1 MKIFISLILL
11 ITSLVGM
18 AQTKNN
24 TEYYKVYRIYAAD
37 NYYLIFLRKDNEK
50 YTIYSEKGITVDGQ
64 KVVQDSLYYFDLMPV
79 TDTLTNGKSMIP
91 MNYMDI
97 TYFGHFTGDEIGKL
111 CTAKNLV
118 GIVIPSTS
126 ETCKTKKKKGRK

>member
-1 MKIFISLILL
+1 MKIFIRLIFLA
-11 ITSLVGM
+11 TSLLSM

-24 TEYYKVYRIYAAD
+24 TEYYKVHRIYAAD

-50 YTIYSEKGITVDGQ
+50 YTVYSEKGLTIDGQ
-64 KVVQDSLYYFDLMPV
+64 KVVQDSSYYFDLIPV
-79 TDTLTNGKSMIP
+79 TDTFTNGKSMVP

-111 CTAKNLV
+111 CIAKNLV
-118 GIVIPSTS
+118 GLVIPSTS
-126 ETCKTKKKKGRK
+126 NACETKKKKGRK